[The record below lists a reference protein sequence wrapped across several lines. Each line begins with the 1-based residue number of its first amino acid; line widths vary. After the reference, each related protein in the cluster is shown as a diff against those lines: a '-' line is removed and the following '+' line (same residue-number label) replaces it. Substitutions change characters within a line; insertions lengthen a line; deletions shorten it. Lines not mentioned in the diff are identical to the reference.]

1 MRAFENELITHEKC
15 ENIVCSAV
23 CMERYFLGNN
33 SGYGFFN
40 LYEKELKLKDKVV
53 LLKGGSGTGKSS
65 LLKKIAK
72 KAKSL
77 GLDYELWFCSGDP
90 QSLDGVF
97 VKDKNVAVVDATSPH
112 ASGVDIPVVKD
123 VIFDLAQNIDKD
135 KLKGMREEI
144 EKRIKTKKQHFMRA
158 YQHLKSALCHL
169 YNQFEIE
176 KQGVEEDKIR
186 AYASSIARDLKPSAS
201 VNRELFSRAICP
213 SGESEYFDH
222 LRGKRVIFVSGCAY
236 AKKVFFEEISK
247 LRKGLTLLL
256 SPLDPKTLEGI
267 ICDDVAYVQEVGHFA
282 KDSIVDLGVFGEKFD
297 KDDEIE
303 ESNNKVLQTAFA
315 VERLNKA
322 REAHMSVENIFVPA
336 MNFDGN
342 EKMLKEIESFVFE

>member
-1 MRAFENELITHEKC
+1 M
-15 ENIVCSAV
+15 
-23 CMERYFLGNN
+23 
-33 SGYGFFN
+33 
-40 LYEKELKLKDKVV
+40 
-53 LLKGGSGTGKSS
+53 KS
-65 LLKKIAK
+65 K
-72 KAKSL
+72 
-77 GLDYELWFCSGDP
+77 
-90 QSLDGVF
+90 
-97 VKDKNVAVVDATSPH
+97 
-112 ASGVDIPVVKD
+112 
-123 VIFDLAQNIDKD
+123 
-135 KLKGMREEI
+135 
-144 EKRIKTKKQHFMRA
+144 
-158 YQHLKSALCHL
+158 
-169 YNQFEIE
+169 
-176 KQGVEEDKIR
+176 VEEDKIR